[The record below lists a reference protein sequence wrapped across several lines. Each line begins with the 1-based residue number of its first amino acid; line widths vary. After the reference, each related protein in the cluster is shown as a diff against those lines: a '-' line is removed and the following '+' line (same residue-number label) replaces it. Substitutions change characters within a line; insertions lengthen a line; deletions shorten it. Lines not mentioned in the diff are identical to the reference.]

1 VESSF
6 LLRAKSRDFYTRG
19 LASTPESLLDPSI
32 SSQGLPL
39 GGDLNLTPGFKY
51 NGGGSVACERPICY
65 LSPRSL
71 YGRERV
77 SASGHSAAYAARD
90 TSNFASAK

>member
-1 VESSF
+1 VENSF
-6 LLRAKSRDFYTRG
+6 LLKAKSRNFYIGG
-19 LASTPESLLDPSI
+19 LTSTPELLLDPSV

-39 GGDLNLTPGFKY
+39 GEDLNLTPGFKY
-51 NGGGSVACERPICY
+51 NGGSSIACERPTCY
-65 LSPRSL
+65 LSSRSL

>member
-1 VESSF
+1 VKNSF
-6 LLRAKSRDFYTRG
+6 LLKAESRDFYIGG
-19 LASTPESLLDPSI
+19 LASTPELLLGPSA
-32 SSQGLPL
+32 SSQGLHL
-39 GGDLNLTPGFKY
+39 GEDLNLTPGFKY
-51 NGGGSVACERPICY
+51 NGGSSIACERPTCY